1 MAESRDEERREE
13 DIAGGGYQEV
23 ALRLMTAIATD
34 RPERM
39 ILDVGNAP
47 ARGVAELAATDTDP
61 GSLGPEAAPSQRIIP
76 ELPADTVVEVLCLVD
91 GDGVHPQPVAPVEL
105 GRLGMMSSLRAAE
118 RKILEA
124 AVTGSR
130 EAAWQGFATH
140 PLVSSPELGRRLLEG
155 YIAGHPQIAELLG
168 GVR

>member
-1 MAESRDEERREE
+1 
-13 DIAGGGYQEV
+13 
-23 ALRLMTAIATD
+23 MTAIATGL
-34 RPERM
+34 PERM
-39 ILDVGNAP
+39 ILDVCNAP
-47 ARGVAELAATDTDP
+47 A
-61 GSLGPEAAPSQRIIP
+61 GSDAPPADRIIP

-118 RKILEA
+118 HKILEA

-168 GVR
+168 EVR